1 MKSTKNKFN
10 GTAFV
15 GIDVHKNSWKVCLIS
30 EGGFKK
36 EFSCNPETQVL
47 ISSLLKLLPEFQF
60 KCTYEAGFS
69 GFWLCDQL
77 NSHEAFE
84 CIVVNPAD
92 IPTSN
97 KDKSQKEDRRDARKI
112 ATQLKADA
120 LRGIYVPCE
129 EDLGLREIQ
138 RIRYTITSDLTRWK
152 NRTKSFL
159 FRHGITPPTDLFPC
173 SRSHWTGKFIKW
185 LKSIEFKEPSL
196 RFSLDQLIV
205 SVEILRDKKKEILSE
220 LQLKIEESKFKDSYL
235 KLIEIPGIGTIGSAT
250 IMTEVIDIK
259 RFSSYEKFHSFIG
272 LIPST
277 NSSAETE
284 RVRGITNR
292 ANKRLRSILVEASW
306 VAIRHDTDLF
316 NLYHQL
322 KQRMNTNKAIVR
334 VAKKLATRIRYELLT
349 LEMKTT

>member
-1 MKSTKNKFN
+1 
-10 GTAFV
+10 TAFV
-15 GIDVHKNSWKVCLIS
+15 GIDVHKNSWKVCVLGDI
-30 EGGFKK
+30 GFKK

-47 ISSLLKLLPEFQF
+47 ISSLLKILPEFQF

-77 NSHEAFE
+77 NEHEAFE

-97 KDKSQKEDRRDARKI
+97 KDTSQKEDRRDARKI
-112 ATQLKADA
+112 AAQLKAEA
-120 LRGIYVPCE
+120 LQGIYVPCE

-138 RIRYTITSDLTRWK
+138 RIRYTVTSDLTRWK

-159 FRHGITPPTDLFPC
+159 FRHGITPPAYLFPT

-220 LQLKIEESKFKDSYL
+220 LQLKIEESKYKDSYL
-235 KLIEIPGIGTIGSAT
+235 KLTEIPGIGTIGSAT
-250 IMTEVIDIK
+250 IMTEVIDVK

-277 NSSAETE
+277 NSSTETE
-284 RVRGITNR
+284 RGITNR

-334 VAKKLATRIRYELLT
+334 VAKKLATRIRYELLN
-349 LEMKTT
+349 LETQIM

>member
-1 MKSTKNKFN
+1 ME
-10 GTAFV
+10 
-15 GIDVHKNSWKVCLIS
+15 DL
-30 EGGFKK
+30 KK
-36 EFSCNPETQVL
+36 ENKTVAVP
-47 ISSLLKLLPEFQF
+47 
-60 KCTYEAGFS
+60 GF
-69 GFWLCDQL
+69 C
-77 NSHEAFE
+77 
-84 CIVVNPAD
+84 
-92 IPTSN
+92 
-97 KDKSQKEDRRDARKI
+97 
-112 ATQLKADA
+112 
-120 LRGIYVPCE
+120 
-129 EDLGLREIQ
+129 
-138 RIRYTITSDLTRWK
+138 
-152 NRTKSFL
+152 
-159 FRHGITPPTDLFPC
+159 
-173 SRSHWTGKFIKW
+173 IKW
-185 LKSIEFKEPSL
+185 LKSIEFKESSL